1 MTWNTTLVL
10 FTKCKKYLKREL
22 PDGKNILYF
31 SDGCAAQYKN
41 FKNIINL
48 CHHYIDF
55 DITARWAFFATSRGK
70 SSSCNGI
77 VGTVKRLVARAN
89 MQRPLDDQILP
100 MEKMFEYCELN
111 IKSINR
117 GASNF

>member
-55 DITARWAFFATSRGK
+55 GITARWAFFATSHGK

-77 VGTVKRLVARAN
+77 VGTVKRLV
-89 MQRPLDDQILP
+89 PLDDQILP
-100 MEKMFEYCELN
+100 LEKCL
-111 IKSINR
+111 SIV
-117 GASNF
+117 S